1 MSRNRFVFCLLLLF
15 SKAVSAQQDFN
26 QTINQVV
33 QEAVEIGVNTIKW
46 DWEASGY
53 GGYILVKKKDL
64 NADGIQDLI
73 VRYTVLGEGH
83 GWDVYYG
90 VENGKY
96 TSSKQASGVPTEIL
110 YENSRVND
118 DGSISYWFDSR
129 QGAYEAYLTEYKFGK
144 KFFKRNDFIV
154 DPSTIYPSGENPEWA
169 KKELEDKL
177 EKYSLI
183 NWSDFQNI
191 SKSRSS
197 KGSPET
203 LIVQG
208 VLLSDWISGET
219 ANWEKLDLLKSSTAN
234 GYLRF
239 EGDKSKVNETFS
251 SSSALNMLSG
261 KEIQPQELNSQKN
274 NNSILD
280 NRNPPSDNYLQSEQK
295 ESESEKKFSLPWF
308 IAGVLLVGTFFFLL
322 KTFKG
327 KSTY

>member
-1 MSRNRFVFCLLLLF
+1 MSRNRLVFCLLLLF

-26 QTINQVV
+26 QIINQVV

-53 GGYILVKKKDL
+53 GGYILAKNKDL
-64 NADGIQDLI
+64 NADEIQDLI
-73 VRYTVLGEGH
+73 VRSTVLGEGH

-96 TSSKQASGVPTEIL
+96 TSSKQASGVPTAIL
-110 YENSRVND
+110 YEKSRVND

-144 KFFKRNDFIV
+144 KSFKRNDFIV
-154 DPSTIYPSGENPEWA
+154 DPSTIYPSGETPEWA
-169 KKELEDKL
+169 KKELE
-177 EKYSLI
+177 EKFENYSLI
-183 NWSDFQNI
+183 NWSDFQNV

-208 VLLSDWISGET
+208 VLLSDWISGE
-219 ANWEKLDLLKSSTAN
+219 AVNWEQLDLMKSSIAN

-239 EGDKSKVNETFS
+239 EGDKSKINETFS
-251 SSSALNMLSG
+251 SSSALNLLSG
-261 KEIQPQELNSQKN
+261 KEIQPEELNNQKN

-295 ESESEKKFSLPWF
+295 ESESEKKSLLPWI
-308 IAGVLLVGTFFFLL
+308 IAGVLLVGIFFFLL

-327 KSTY
+327 KSTS